1 MSNPFLA
8 EIRIFTGNFA
18 PKGWAL
24 CDGQLL
30 PISQNT
36 ALFSLLGTTYGGDG
50 KSNFALPN
58 LQGSAPMQSGQGPGL
73 SLRDL
78 GESGGEQTVTLL
90 QTQMPAHN
98 HTLSATTTTG
108 TTATST
114 TNQLALAVAGA
125 DKQSAGNVVNY
136 YSSNVSQATAGL
148 APTGLSVTGGSLP
161 HNNLMPY
168 LGLTFIIALQGV
180 FPPRS

>member
-24 CDGQLL
+24 CDGQLM

-36 ALFSLLGTTYGGDG
+36 ALFSLLGTTYGGNG
-50 KSNFALPN
+50 TSNFALPN
-58 LQGSAPMQSGQGPGL
+58 LQGCAPMQAGQGPGL

-78 GESGGEQTVTLL
+78 GETAGEQTVTLL
-90 QTQMPAHN
+90 QTEMPAHS
-98 HTLSATTTTG
+98 HAVQAASGTG
-108 TTATST
+108 LGPQNNAWGSGLKGTAAFYAPSGNPSNVQMNPFATSIAGG
-114 TNQLALAVAGA
+114 NQ
-125 DKQSAGNVVNY
+125 
-136 YSSNVSQATAGL
+136 
-148 APTGLSVTGGSLP
+148 P
-161 HNNLMPY
+161 HNNMMPF

-180 FPPRS
+180 FPARS

>member
-8 EIRIFTGNFA
+8 EVRIFTGNFA

-58 LQGSAPMQSGQGPGL
+58 LQGCAPMQAGQGPGL

-78 GESGGEQTVTLL
+78 GETAGEQTVTLL
-90 QTQMPAHN
+90 QTEMPVHSHSAQGSSGSTQTSPTNNAWASGAKLGGGNLYFPSTPASNVQMNPF
-98 HTLSATTTTG
+98 
-108 TTATST
+108 ATSI
-114 TNQLALAVAGA
+114 A
-125 DKQSAGNVVNY
+125 
-136 YSSNVSQATAGL
+136 
-148 APTGLSVTGGSLP
+148 GGSQP
-161 HNNLMPY
+161 HNNMMPF

-180 FPPRS
+180 FPARS

>member
-8 EIRIFTGNFA
+8 EIRIFAGNFA
-18 PKGWAL
+18 PTGWAL
-24 CDGQLL
+24 CDGQLM

-58 LQGSAPMQSGQGPGL
+58 LQGCAPMQAGQGPGL

-78 GESGGEQTVTLL
+78 GETGGEQTVTLL
-90 QTQMPAHN
+90 QTEMPAHS
-98 HTLSATTTTG
+98 HTAQAVNGVSS
-108 TTATST
+108 TSPVG
-114 TNQLALAVAGA
+114 NAWASGQKGF
-125 DKQSAGNVVNY
+125 GNVY
-136 YSSNVSQATAGL
+136 APSNPQTNAQMNPFGTSIAG
-148 APTGLSVTGGSLP
+148 GNLP
-161 HNNLMPY
+161 HNNMPPF

-180 FPPRS
+180 FPARS

>member
-8 EIRIFTGNFA
+8 EVRIFTGGFA

-36 ALFSLLGTTYGGDG
+36 ALFSLLGTTYGGNG
-50 KSNFALPN
+50 TSNFALPN
-58 LQGSAPMQSGQGPGL
+58 LQGCAPMQAGQGPGL

-78 GESGGEQTVTLL
+78 GETAGEQTVTLL
-90 QTQMPAHN
+90 QTEMPS
-98 HTLSATTTTG
+98 HTHTAMAVSAGGG
-108 TTATST
+108 TNSPVNAAWAGGGRGAPPMYAPAANLVAMSPFATSI
-114 TNQLALAVAGA
+114 AG
-125 DKQSAGNVVNY
+125 GN
-136 YSSNVSQATAGL
+136 
-148 APTGLSVTGGSLP
+148 LP
-161 HNNLMPY
+161 HNNMMPF

-180 FPPRS
+180 FPARS